1 MAPAQTS
8 RQGFRKR
15 LPRTGEGD
23 ALDLEVRARPDQ
35 ELRSRMAVWKLLQA
49 QDSPWHRVGQTD
61 GHVYLGGTVIVGGT
75 SGANLPT
82 KPAELKKKTPIC
94 PAGCTLLLS
103 WIVKV

>member
-61 GHVYLGGTVIVGGT
+61 GHVYLCGKGEPSLDGE
-75 SGANLPT
+75 
-82 KPAELKKKTPIC
+82 AESWQVSPKQKSHPNDC
-94 PAGCTLLLS
+94 VSWLL
-103 WIVKV
+103 